1 MEGNSLKV
9 YYLDA
14 SLSIGSVNL
23 FSPFIIEF
31 LVVGGFRIVLYVLSF
46 FDYRLI
52 GMLSI
57 FCVIME
63 MFITSRVLVY

>member
-1 MEGNSLKV
+1 
-9 YYLDA
+9 
-14 SLSIGSVNL
+14 L
-23 FSPFIIEF
+23 FPPFIIEF
-31 LVVGGFRIVLYVLSF
+31 LVIGGFRIVLYVLSF